1 MLALGV
7 LIPVTN
13 RRLFINS
20 IYVFQLNIF
29 RNHIRPVPDDVKQRL
44 AMSSQEMTA
53 ELELEGERIRE
64 EKQQSSV
71 TENEEQFKGPRFY
84 PPVYRRR
91 YAAVCELVKKH
102 QAKRVRYMFNIL

>member
-1 MLALGV
+1 M
-7 LIPVTN
+7 
-13 RRLFINS
+13 R
-20 IYVFQLNIF
+20 
-29 RNHIRPVPDDVKQRL
+29 DDFKQQL

-53 ELELEGERIRE
+53 ELEGERIRE

-102 QAKRVRYMFNIL
+102 QAKRVRYMLCFDQASL

>member
-1 MLALGV
+1 
-7 LIPVTN
+7 
-13 RRLFINS
+13 
-20 IYVFQLNIF
+20 
-29 RNHIRPVPDDVKQRL
+29 
-44 AMSSQEMTA
+44 MSSQELTA
-53 ELELEGERIRE
+53 ELEGERIRE

-102 QAKRVRYMFNIL
+102 QAKRVRYMLWFD

>member
-1 MLALGV
+1 M
-7 LIPVTN
+7 
-13 RRLFINS
+13 
-20 IYVFQLNIF
+20 
-29 RNHIRPVPDDVKQRL
+29 PDELKQRL
-44 AMSSQEMTA
+44 VMSSQEVTS
-53 ELELEGERIRE
+53 ELEGEHIRE

-102 QAKRVRYMFNIL
+102 QAKRVRYMLYFDRASL